1 MHGRLQYLQPTVQS
15 LITSLAA
22 QQRFGELPF
31 LRECSKLMLS
41 GQDFSSSWRGALK
54 KQIVTL
60 GKEEAAMLGSLGD
73 VLGQSDLD
81 SQLAA
86 ISLARVQLEQRIDG
100 AREKAAAQG
109 SLYRSIGALG
119 GVAAAIILI

>member
-1 MHGRLQYLQPTVQS
+1 MRGGR
-15 LITSLAA
+15 
-22 QQRFGELPF
+22 
-31 LRECSKLMLS
+31 
-41 GQDFSSSWRGALK
+41 DFASSWRVALK

-60 GKEEAAMLGSLGD
+60 GKEEAAIIGSLGD
-73 VLGQSDLD
+73 VLGQSDLE

-86 ISLARVQLEQRIDG
+86 ISLARAQLEQRIDG
-100 AREKAAAQG
+100 AREKVSAQS